1 MEILSEWTG
10 ELEIFAAIV
19 LGAASWWSLKSAL
32 SKWESAGRD
41 RSIREFLEKRAK
53 QRAKIAAG
61 KEDI

>member
-1 MEILSEWTG
+1 MEILSEWAG

-19 LGAASWWSLKSAL
+19 LGAASLWSLKIAL

-53 QRAKIAAG
+53 HREKIAAG
-61 KEDI
+61 NEDI

>member
-1 MEILSEWTG
+1 MEILSEWTA

-32 SKWESAGRD
+32 SKWESVGRE

-53 QRAKIAAG
+53 QREKIAAG
-61 KEDI
+61 NEDI